1 MNGGT
6 MRTVIGSW
14 LGVSLLLLAACS
26 AGSEEPASSETPFG
40 VEASAAAN
48 GQGTDAPTGTAPV
61 EAPLFMGRPPE
72 FYVAQLADSE
82 DSGER
87 VQAVAALASFG
98 PAVPGVVPALID
110 ALADSETLVR
120 TAANRTLAELGPE
133 AAPALVQAL
142 GNDPRS
148 EVRAGAALVLGSLV
162 GTDDRAVSALAAALD
177 GDAALD
183 VRISAARGLS
193 VGGPESVA
201 ALPSLVE
208 ALEAPEPELAQWAA
222 LALGRMGPAAASA
235 VEALERASESAERLV
250 ANAANQALRR
260 VQQ

>member
-1 MNGGT
+1 
-6 MRTVIGSW
+6 MRTVIWSW
-14 LGVSLLLLAACS
+14 LGVSSLMFAACG
-26 AGSEEPASSETPFG
+26 AGSDVPASSESPFG

-48 GQGTDAPTGTAPV
+48 RQGTDAPTAAAPV
-61 EAPLFMGRPPE
+61 EAPVFMGRPPE
-72 FYVAQLADSE
+72 FYVAQLAESE

-110 ALADSETLVR
+110 ALADTETLVR
-120 TAANRTLAELGPE
+120 MAANRTLGELG
-133 AAPALVQAL
+133 ADGAPALVQAL
-142 GNDPRS
+142 DSDPRAD
-148 EVRAGAALVLGSLV
+148 VRAGAALVLGTMV

-201 ALPSLVE
+201 ALPTLVE

-222 LALGRMGPAAASA
+222 LALGRMGPAASSA
-235 VEALERASESAERLV
+235 VEALERASESEERMV
-250 ANAANQALRR
+250 ATAASQALRQVR
-260 VQQ
+260 Q